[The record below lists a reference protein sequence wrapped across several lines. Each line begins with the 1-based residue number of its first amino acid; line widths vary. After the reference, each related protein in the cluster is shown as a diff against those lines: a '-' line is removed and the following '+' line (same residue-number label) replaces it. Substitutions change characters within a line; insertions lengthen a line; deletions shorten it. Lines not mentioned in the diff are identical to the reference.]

1 MKITTR
7 NYLRSAA
14 AMAAISV
21 GAGMTIG
28 AHKAHAQAWDRVAP
42 KEVTTAPPDI
52 VSSPPITHANILPD
66 TAKIVIQKLRGIQ
79 FLDGACLDAK
89 SPDDNTS
96 VSAPAGIRHDASLT
110 TLNDPAFTASLEKR
124 MGKPMTLADIN
135 AIATAVNALY
145 RAQGRPFVYVS
156 VPRQFLGHG
165 TIQFQVVEYRIG
177 AVKVDGNRWFSSDL
191 IRQQSGLTPG
201 QLLTLDDVQT
211 GVDRLNGNPFCNVD
225 ALFSPGDAAGQTD
238 VTLRTKDRLPLHVYG
253 SYDTGGIPLMGRQEW
268 ALGGSYGNLFG
279 LGHVIS
285 YQFTHSASDL
295 YSSHA
300 INYEAPLPWGDRI
313 QVFGTYAWERPR
325 EYVSGVQM
333 DEKGHSGQASIRYIH
348 DFRPVRFLDDKLTLW
363 QELQGGFDFKTTNN
377 SIEFGGQSVYAAEAN
392 TAQFPIIYSATL
404 RDPWGE
410 TVFRNQLV
418 LSPGGMLSGNDR
430 KAFDTLVPGASPR
443 YAYDTMSLTRTTWL
457 PMNMSWTMA
466 ATGQVAT
473 GNLMYSN
480 QIGLGGLYTTRGYFT
495 DSALGSQG
503 VTVQNEVRSPA
514 WHLYKDWDTEQIGA
528 FFDYGHVSQ
537 VKAIQN
543 GVSSLDLASAG
554 IDTKFNVKDYLDVSF
569 NVGWRLENLPVTR
582 RDAGYGGK
590 GAFGNVAITAGF

>member
-1 MKITTR
+1 
-7 NYLRSAA
+7 
-14 AMAAISV
+14 MAAITV

-28 AHKAHAQAWDRVAP
+28 AHNAHAQAWDRVAP
-42 KEVTTAPPDI
+42 KETTMAPHDI
-52 VSSPPITHANILPD
+52 ISAPSVGRVNILPN
-66 TAKIVIQKLRGIQ
+66 TAKVVIKSLRGIQ
-79 FLDGACLDAK
+79 FEDGAGLDAK
-89 SPDDNTS
+89 LTNDATPL
-96 VSAPAGIRHDASLT
+96 SAPAGIRHDASLA
-110 TLNDPAFTASLEKR
+110 TLNDPAFNRDLERR

-135 AIATAVNALY
+135 AIAAEVNSVY

-165 TIQFQVVEYRIG
+165 TIQFQVVEYRLG
-177 AVKVDGNRWFSSDL
+177 QVKVTGNRWFSSDL
-191 IRQQSGLTPG
+191 IRRQSGLTTG
-201 QLLTLDDVQT
+201 QLLTLGDVQS
-211 GVDRLNGNPFCNVD
+211 GVDRLNENPFRSVD
-225 ALFSPGDAAGQTD
+225 ALFSPGDAAGETD

-285 YQFTHSASDL
+285 YQFTHSMSDL

-348 DFRPVRFLDDKLTLW
+348 DFRPLRFLNDRLTLW
-363 QELQGGFDFKTTNN
+363 QEIQGGFDFKTTNN

-418 LSPGGMLSGNDR
+418 LSPGGMMSGNDR

-457 PMNMSWTMA
+457 PMDMSWTMA
-466 ATGQVAT
+466 AVGQVST

-514 WHLYKDWDTEQIGA
+514 WHVWRGWDTEQVGA

-537 VKAIQN
+537 VTAIPN
-543 GVSSLDLASAG
+543 GVNSLDLASAG
-554 IDTKFNVKDYLDVSF
+554 IDTKFKVRDYLDVSF
-569 NVGWRLENLPVTR
+569 NVGWRLENLPASR